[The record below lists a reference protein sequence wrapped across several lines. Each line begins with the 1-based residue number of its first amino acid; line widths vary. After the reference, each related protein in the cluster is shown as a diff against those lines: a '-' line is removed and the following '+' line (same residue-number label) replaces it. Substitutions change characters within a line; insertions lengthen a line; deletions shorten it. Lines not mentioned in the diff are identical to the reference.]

1 MDKREFR
8 KKLLSLVLPIT
19 FQQFMLAV
27 VSASDALMVGVIGQ
41 NLLSAVSLASQIT
54 FVYNLFLAAMTIG
67 TSMFA
72 AQYWGKGDKDAVE
85 RILGIVLRSSMSVS
99 FVFFLGATF
108 LPEYLM
114 RIFTPDPELIHYGVQ
129 YLQIVGIT
137 YLLCG
142 ISQIYLCI
150 MKNSGLAS
158 MSMIIS
164 STAAFLNIVLNAVL
178 IYGLFGA
185 PRMEA
190 AGAAAA
196 TAIAR
201 AAELL
206 WVFWELR
213 KTGRVKIRFL
223 YIRKPDQ
230 GLKKDFWHYTLPVL
244 GNELVWGGGFT
255 MYSVIMGHLGTDAVA
270 ANSIANIVKNLIA
283 SLAGGI
289 GNGGSIMVGNELGA
303 GRLEMAKAYG
313 KKLCHIAVVSGIL
326 SGIFLL
332 LISPLVLQVTDLS
345 PKAEGYLK
353 WMLVMCAVYMVGK
366 YVNGTTIGGI
376 FCAGGDSRFG
386 FLCDAVTLWCFTVP
400 VGLLAAFV
408 LKWPVLAVYFIVNSD
423 EIVKFPAVYLHYGKY
438 KWLKDLTVREEG
450 KEKSFRKN
458 KPADEAE
465 RIIRC
470 EPVPAFIKHMSCSAL
485 C

>member
-41 NLLSAVSLASQIT
+41 DLLSAVSLASQIT

-223 YIRKPDQ
+223 YIRRPDQ
-230 GLKKDFWHYTLPVL
+230 RLKKDFWHYTLPVL

-423 EIVKFPAVYLHYGKY
+423 EIVKLPAVYFHYGKY

-450 KEKSFRKN
+450 REK
-458 KPADEAE
+458 
-465 RIIRC
+465 I
-470 EPVPAFIKHMSCSAL
+470 L
-485 C
+485 

>member
-27 VSASDALMVGVIGQ
+27 VSVSDALMVGVIGQ
-41 NLLSAVSLASQIT
+41 DLLSAVSLASQIT
-54 FVYNLFLAAMTIG
+54 FVYNLFLTAMTIG

-423 EIVKFPAVYLHYGKY
+423 EIVKLPAVYFHYGKY

-450 KEKSFRKN
+450 KEK
-458 KPADEAE
+458 
-465 RIIRC
+465 I
-470 EPVPAFIKHMSCSAL
+470 L
-485 C
+485 

>member
-1 MDKREFR
+1 MMKSGRRSMDKREFR
-8 KKLLSLVLPIT
+8 RKLISLVLPIT

-27 VSASDALMVGVIGQ
+27 VSASDALMVGAIGQ
-41 NLLSAVSLASQIT
+41 DLLSAVSLASQIT

-423 EIVKFPAVYLHYGKY
+423 EIVKLPAVYLHYGKY

-450 KEKSFRKN
+450 KEKILQEK
-458 KPADEAE
+458 
-465 RIIRC
+465 
-470 EPVPAFIKHMSCSAL
+470 
-485 C
+485 

>member
-1 MDKREFR
+1 MDRREFR
-8 KKLLSLVLPIT
+8 RKLTSLILSIT

-27 VSASDALMVGVIGQ
+27 VSASDALMVGAIGQ
-41 NLLSAVSLASQIT
+41 DLLSAVSLASQIT
-54 FVYNLFLAAMTIG
+54 FVYNLFLMAMTIG

-99 FVFFLGATF
+99 FVFFFAATF
-108 LPEYLM
+108 FPGLLM
-114 RIFTPDPELIHYGVQ
+114 RIFTTDPQLIHYGVQ
-129 YLQIVGIT
+129 YLQIVGLT

-142 ISQIYLCI
+142 ISQVYLCI

-158 MSMIIS
+158 MSMLIS
-164 STAAFLNIVLNAVL
+164 SAVALLNIILNAVL

-190 AGAAAA
+190 GGAAAA

-201 AAELL
+201 GVELL
-206 WVFWELR
+206 WVLAELT
-213 KTGRVKIRFL
+213 KKGRIKIRFA
-223 YIRKPDQ
+223 YIRRPDQ
-230 GLKKDFWHYTLPVL
+230 GRRKDFWHYTLPVQ

-270 ANSIANIVKNLIA
+270 ANSIANIAKNLIA

-303 GRLEMAKAYG
+303 GRLETAKAYG
-313 KKLCHIAVVSGIL
+313 RKLCHIAVVSGIL

-332 LISPLVLQVTDLS
+332 LLSPLVLEITDLS
-345 PKAEGYLK
+345 PQAEEYLR
-353 WMLVMCAVYMVGK
+353 WMLAMCAVYMVGK
-366 YVNGTTIGGI
+366 YVNGTTIAGI

-408 LKWPVLAVYFIVNSD
+408 FKWPVLAVYFIVNSD
-423 EIVKFPAVYLHYGKY
+423 EIVKLPAVYRHYRKY

-450 KEKSFRKN
+450 L
-458 KPADEAE
+458 D
-465 RIIRC
+465 
-470 EPVPAFIKHMSCSAL
+470 
-485 C
+485 

>member
-1 MDKREFR
+1 MDRREFR
-8 KKLLSLVLPIT
+8 RKLTSLILPIT

-41 NLLSAVSLASQIT
+41 DLLSAVSLASQIT
-54 FVYNLFLAAMTIG
+54 FVYNLFLMAMTIG

-99 FVFFLGATF
+99 FVFFFAATF
-108 LPEYLM
+108 LPGLLM
-114 RIFTPDPELIHYGVQ
+114 RIFTTDPQLIHYGVQ
-129 YLQIVGIT
+129 YLQIVGVT

-142 ISQIYLCI
+142 ISQVYLCI

-158 MSMIIS
+158 MSMLIS
-164 STAAFLNIVLNAVL
+164 SAAALLNIILNAVL

-190 AGAAAA
+190 GGAAAA

-201 AAELL
+201 GVELL
-206 WVFWELR
+206 WVLAELT
-213 KTGRVKIRFL
+213 KKGRIKIRFA
-223 YIRKPDQ
+223 YIRRPDQ
-230 GLKKDFWHYTLPVL
+230 GLRKDFWHYTLPVL

-270 ANSIANIVKNLIA
+270 ANSIANIAKNLIA

-303 GRLEMAKAYG
+303 GRLETAKAYG
-313 KKLCHIAVVSGIL
+313 RKLCHIAVVSGIL

-332 LISPLVLQVTDLS
+332 LLSPLVLEITDLS
-345 PKAEGYLK
+345 PQAEEYLR
-353 WMLVMCAVYMVGK
+353 WMLAMCAVYMVGK
-366 YVNGTTIGGI
+366 YVNGTTIAGI

-408 LKWPVLAVYFIVNSD
+408 FKWPVLAVYFIVNSD
-423 EIVKFPAVYLHYGKY
+423 EIVKLPAVYRHYRKY

-450 KEKSFRKN
+450 L
-458 KPADEAE
+458 D
-465 RIIRC
+465 
-470 EPVPAFIKHMSCSAL
+470 
-485 C
+485 

>member
-1 MDKREFR
+1 MKYGKRSMDRREFR
-8 KKLLSLVLPIT
+8 RKLTSLILPIT

-41 NLLSAVSLASQIT
+41 DLLSAVSLASQIT
-54 FVYNLFLAAMTIG
+54 FVYNLFLMAMTIG

-85 RILGIVLRSSMSVS
+85 RILGIVLRSSMSAS
-99 FVFFLGATF
+99 FVFFFAATF
-108 LPEYLM
+108 FPGLLM
-114 RIFTPDPELIHYGVQ
+114 RIFTTDPQLIHYGVQ
-129 YLQIVGIT
+129 YLQIVGLT

-142 ISQIYLCI
+142 ISQVYLCI

-158 MSMIIS
+158 MSMLIS
-164 STAAFLNIVLNAVL
+164 SAAALLNIILNAVL

-190 AGAAAA
+190 GGAAAA

-201 AAELL
+201 GVELL
-206 WVFWELR
+206 WVLAELT
-213 KTGRVKIRFL
+213 KKGRIKIRFA
-223 YIRKPDQ
+223 YIRRPDQ
-230 GLKKDFWHYTLPVL
+230 GLRKDFWHYTLLVL

-270 ANSIANIVKNLIA
+270 ANSIANIAKNLIA

-303 GRLEMAKAYG
+303 GQLETAKAYG
-313 KKLCHIAVVSGIL
+313 RKLCHIAVVSGIL

-332 LISPLVLQVTDLS
+332 LLSPLVLEITDLS
-345 PKAEGYLK
+345 PQAEEYLR
-353 WMLVMCAVYMVGK
+353 WMLAMCAVYMVGK
-366 YVNGTTIGGI
+366 YVNGTTIAGI

-408 LKWPVLAVYFIVNSD
+408 FKWPVLAVYFIVNSD
-423 EIVKFPAVYLHYGKY
+423 EIVKLPAVYRHYRKY

-450 KEKSFRKN
+450 L
-458 KPADEAE
+458 D
-465 RIIRC
+465 
-470 EPVPAFIKHMSCSAL
+470 
-485 C
+485 

>member
-1 MDKREFR
+1 MKYGKRSMDRREFR
-8 KKLLSLVLPIT
+8 RKLTSLILPIT

-41 NLLSAVSLASQIT
+41 ELLSAVSLASQIT
-54 FVYNLFLAAMTIG
+54 FVYNLFLMAMTIG

-99 FVFFLGATF
+99 FVFFFAATF
-108 LPEYLM
+108 LPGLLM
-114 RIFTPDPELIHYGVQ
+114 RIFTTDPQLIHYGVQ
-129 YLQIVGIT
+129 YLQIVGVT

-142 ISQIYLCI
+142 ISQVYLCI

-158 MSMIIS
+158 MSMLIS
-164 STAAFLNIVLNAVL
+164 SAAALLNIILNAVL

-190 AGAAAA
+190 GGAAAA

-201 AAELL
+201 GVELL
-206 WVFWELR
+206 WVLAELT
-213 KTGRVKIRFL
+213 KKGRIKIRFA
-223 YIRKPDQ
+223 YIRRPDQ
-230 GLKKDFWHYTLPVL
+230 GLRKDFWHYTLPVL

-270 ANSIANIVKNLIA
+270 ANSIANIAKNLIA

-303 GRLEMAKAYG
+303 GRLETAKAYG
-313 KKLCHIAVVSGIL
+313 RKLCHIAVVSGIL

-332 LISPLVLQVTDLS
+332 LLSPLVLEITDLS
-345 PKAEGYLK
+345 PQAEEYLR
-353 WMLVMCAVYMVGK
+353 WMLAMCAVYMVGK
-366 YVNGTTIGGI
+366 YVNGTTIAGI

-408 LKWPVLAVYFIVNSD
+408 FKWPVLAVYFIVNSD
-423 EIVKFPAVYLHYGKY
+423 EIVKLPAVYRHYRKY

-450 KEKSFRKN
+450 L
-458 KPADEAE
+458 D
-465 RIIRC
+465 
-470 EPVPAFIKHMSCSAL
+470 
-485 C
+485 

>member
-1 MDKREFR
+1 MMKSGRRSMDKREFR
-8 KKLLSLVLPIT
+8 RKLISLVLPIT

-27 VSASDALMVGVIGQ
+27 VSASDALMVGAIGQ
-41 NLLSAVSLASQIT
+41 DLLSAVSLASQIT

-423 EIVKFPAVYLHYGKY
+423 EIVKLPAVYFHYGKY

-450 KEKSFRKN
+450 KEKILQEK
-458 KPADEAE
+458 
-465 RIIRC
+465 
-470 EPVPAFIKHMSCSAL
+470 
-485 C
+485 

>member
-1 MDKREFR
+1 MDRREFR
-8 KKLLSLVLPIT
+8 RKLTSLILPIT

-41 NLLSAVSLASQIT
+41 DLLSAVSLASQIT
-54 FVYNLFLAAMTIG
+54 FVYNLFLMAMTIG

-99 FVFFLGATF
+99 FVFFFAATF
-108 LPEYLM
+108 LPGLLM
-114 RIFTPDPELIHYGVQ
+114 RIFTTDPQLIHYGVQ
-129 YLQIVGIT
+129 YLQIVGLT

-142 ISQIYLCI
+142 ISQVYLCI

-158 MSMIIS
+158 MSMLIS
-164 STAAFLNIVLNAVL
+164 SAAALLNIILNAVL

-190 AGAAAA
+190 GGAAAA

-201 AAELL
+201 GVELL
-206 WVFWELR
+206 WVLAELT
-213 KTGRVKIRFL
+213 KKGRIKIRFA
-223 YIRKPDQ
+223 YIRRPDQ
-230 GLKKDFWHYTLPVL
+230 GLRKDFWHYTLPVL

-270 ANSIANIVKNLIA
+270 ANSIANIAKNLIA

-303 GRLEMAKAYG
+303 GRLETAKAYG
-313 KKLCHIAVVSGIL
+313 RKLCHIAVVSGIL

-332 LISPLVLQVTDLS
+332 LLSPLVLEITDLS
-345 PKAEGYLK
+345 PQAEEYLR
-353 WMLVMCAVYMVGK
+353 WMLAMCAVYMVGK
-366 YVNGTTIGGI
+366 YVNGTTIAGI

-408 LKWPVLAVYFIVNSD
+408 FKWPVLAVYFIVNSD
-423 EIVKFPAVYLHYGKY
+423 EIVKLPAVYRHYRKY
-438 KWLKDLTVREEG
+438 KWLKDLTAREEG
-450 KEKSFRKN
+450 L
-458 KPADEAE
+458 D
-465 RIIRC
+465 
-470 EPVPAFIKHMSCSAL
+470 
-485 C
+485 

>member
-1 MDKREFR
+1 MMMKSGRRSMDKREFR

-41 NLLSAVSLASQIT
+41 DLLSAVSLASQIT

-423 EIVKFPAVYLHYGKY
+423 EIVKLPAVYFHYGKY

-450 KEKSFRKN
+450 REK
-458 KPADEAE
+458 
-465 RIIRC
+465 I
-470 EPVPAFIKHMSCSAL
+470 L
-485 C
+485 

>member
-1 MDKREFR
+1 MKYGKRSMDRREFR
-8 KKLLSLVLPIT
+8 RKLTSLILPIT

-41 NLLSAVSLASQIT
+41 DLLSAVSLASQIT
-54 FVYNLFLAAMTIG
+54 FVYNLFLMAMTIG

-99 FVFFLGATF
+99 FVFFFAATF
-108 LPEYLM
+108 LPGLLM
-114 RIFTPDPELIHYGVQ
+114 RIFTTDPQLIHYGVQ
-129 YLQIVGIT
+129 YLQIVGVT

-142 ISQIYLCI
+142 ISQVYLCI

-158 MSMIIS
+158 MSMLIS
-164 STAAFLNIVLNAVL
+164 SAAALLNIILNAVL

-190 AGAAAA
+190 GGAAAA

-201 AAELL
+201 GAELL
-206 WVFWELR
+206 WVLAELT
-213 KTGRVKIRFL
+213 KKGRIKIRFA
-223 YIRKPDQ
+223 YIRRPDQ
-230 GLKKDFWHYTLPVL
+230 GLRKDFWHYTLPVL

-270 ANSIANIVKNLIA
+270 ANSIANIAKNLIA

-303 GRLEMAKAYG
+303 GRLETAKAYG
-313 KKLCHIAVVSGIL
+313 RKLCHIAVVSGIL

-332 LISPLVLQVTDLS
+332 LLSPLVLEITDLS
-345 PKAEGYLK
+345 PQAEEYLR
-353 WMLVMCAVYMVGK
+353 WMLAMCAVYMVGK
-366 YVNGTTIGGI
+366 YVNGTTVAGI

-408 LKWPVLAVYFIVNSD
+408 FKWPVLAVYFIVNSD
-423 EIVKFPAVYLHYGKY
+423 EIVKLPAVYRHYRKY

-450 KEKSFRKN
+450 L
-458 KPADEAE
+458 D
-465 RIIRC
+465 
-470 EPVPAFIKHMSCSAL
+470 
-485 C
+485 

>member
-1 MDKREFR
+1 MMKSGRRSMDKREFR
-8 KKLLSLVLPIT
+8 RKLTSLVLPIT

-423 EIVKFPAVYLHYGKY
+423 EIVKLPAVYFHYGKY

-450 KEKSFRKN
+450 REKILQEK
-458 KPADEAE
+458 
-465 RIIRC
+465 
-470 EPVPAFIKHMSCSAL
+470 
-485 C
+485 

>member
-1 MDKREFR
+1 MKYGKRSMDRREFR
-8 KKLLSLVLPIT
+8 RKLTSLILPIT

-27 VSASDALMVGVIGQ
+27 VSASDALMVGAIGQ
-41 NLLSAVSLASQIT
+41 DLLSAVSLASQIT
-54 FVYNLFLAAMTIG
+54 FVYNLFLMAMTIG

-85 RILGIVLRSSMSVS
+85 RILGIVLRSSMSAS
-99 FVFFLGATF
+99 FVFFFAATF
-108 LPEYLM
+108 LPGLLM
-114 RIFTPDPELIHYGVQ
+114 RIFTTDPQLIHYGVQ
-129 YLQIVGIT
+129 YLQIVGLT

-142 ISQIYLCI
+142 ISQVYLCI

-158 MSMIIS
+158 MSMLIS
-164 STAAFLNIVLNAVL
+164 SAAALLNIILNAVL

-190 AGAAAA
+190 GGAAAA

-201 AAELL
+201 GVELL
-206 WVFWELR
+206 WVLAELT
-213 KTGRVKIRFL
+213 KKGRIKIRFA
-223 YIRKPDQ
+223 YIRRPDQ
-230 GLKKDFWHYTLPVL
+230 GLRKDFWHYTLLVL

-270 ANSIANIVKNLIA
+270 ANSIANIAKNLIA

-303 GRLEMAKAYG
+303 GQLETAKAYG
-313 KKLCHIAVVSGIL
+313 RKLCHIAVVSGIL

-332 LISPLVLQVTDLS
+332 LLSPLVLEITDLS
-345 PKAEGYLK
+345 PQAEEYLR
-353 WMLVMCAVYMVGK
+353 WMLAMCAVYMVGK
-366 YVNGTTIGGI
+366 YVNGTTIAGI

-408 LKWPVLAVYFIVNSD
+408 FKWPVLAVYFIVNSD
-423 EIVKFPAVYLHYGKY
+423 EIVKLPAVYRHYRKY

-450 KEKSFRKN
+450 L
-458 KPADEAE
+458 D
-465 RIIRC
+465 
-470 EPVPAFIKHMSCSAL
+470 
-485 C
+485 

>member
-1 MDKREFR
+1 MDRREFR
-8 KKLLSLVLPIT
+8 RKLTSLILPIT

-41 NLLSAVSLASQIT
+41 DLLSAVSLASQIT
-54 FVYNLFLAAMTIG
+54 FVYNLFLMAMTIG

-99 FVFFLGATF
+99 FVFFFAATF
-108 LPEYLM
+108 LPGLLM
-114 RIFTPDPELIHYGVQ
+114 RIFTTDPQLIHYGVQ
-129 YLQIVGIT
+129 YLQIVGVT

-142 ISQIYLCI
+142 ISQVYLCI

-158 MSMIIS
+158 MSMLIS
-164 STAAFLNIVLNAVL
+164 SAAALLNIILNAVL

-190 AGAAAA
+190 GGAAAA

-201 AAELL
+201 GVELL
-206 WVFWELR
+206 WVLAELT
-213 KTGRVKIRFL
+213 KKGRIKIRFA
-223 YIRKPDQ
+223 YIRRPDQ
-230 GLKKDFWHYTLPVL
+230 GLRKDFWHYTLPVL

-270 ANSIANIVKNLIA
+270 ANSIANIAKNLIA

-303 GRLEMAKAYG
+303 GRLETAKAYG
-313 KKLCHIAVVSGIL
+313 RKLCHIAVVSGIL

-332 LISPLVLQVTDLS
+332 LLSPLVLEITDLS
-345 PKAEGYLK
+345 PQAEEYLR
-353 WMLVMCAVYMVGK
+353 WMLAMCAVYMVGK
-366 YVNGTTIGGI
+366 YVNGTTVAGI

-408 LKWPVLAVYFIVNSD
+408 FKWPVLAVYFIVNSD
-423 EIVKFPAVYLHYGKY
+423 EIVKLPAVYRHYRKY

-450 KEKSFRKN
+450 L
-458 KPADEAE
+458 D
-465 RIIRC
+465 
-470 EPVPAFIKHMSCSAL
+470 
-485 C
+485 

>member
-1 MDKREFR
+1 MMMKSGRRSMDKREFR

-41 NLLSAVSLASQIT
+41 DLLSAVSLASQIT

-353 WMLVMCAVYMVGK
+353 WMLVMCAIYMVGK

-423 EIVKFPAVYLHYGKY
+423 EIVKLPAVYFHYGKY

-450 KEKSFRKN
+450 REKILQEK
-458 KPADEAE
+458 
-465 RIIRC
+465 
-470 EPVPAFIKHMSCSAL
+470 
-485 C
+485 

>member
-1 MDKREFR
+1 MKYGKRSMDRREFR
-8 KKLLSLVLPIT
+8 RKLTSLILPIT

-27 VSASDALMVGVIGQ
+27 VSASDALMVGAIGQ
-41 NLLSAVSLASQIT
+41 DLLSAVSLASQIT
-54 FVYNLFLAAMTIG
+54 FVYNLFLMAMTIG

-85 RILGIVLRSSMSVS
+85 RILGIVLRSSMSAS
-99 FVFFLGATF
+99 FVFFFAATF
-108 LPEYLM
+108 FPGLLM
-114 RIFTPDPELIHYGVQ
+114 RIFTTDPQLIHYGVQ
-129 YLQIVGIT
+129 YLQIVGLT

-142 ISQIYLCI
+142 ISQVYLCI

-158 MSMIIS
+158 MSMLIS
-164 STAAFLNIVLNAVL
+164 SAAALLNIILNAVL

-190 AGAAAA
+190 GGAAAA

-201 AAELL
+201 GVELL
-206 WVFWELR
+206 WVLAELT
-213 KTGRVKIRFL
+213 KKGRIKIRFA
-223 YIRKPDQ
+223 YIRRPDQ
-230 GLKKDFWHYTLPVL
+230 GLRKDFWHYTLPVL

-270 ANSIANIVKNLIA
+270 ANSIANIAKNLIA

-303 GRLEMAKAYG
+303 GRLETAKAYG
-313 KKLCHIAVVSGIL
+313 RKLCHIAVVSGIL

-332 LISPLVLQVTDLS
+332 LLSPLVLEITDLS
-345 PKAEGYLK
+345 PQAEEYLR
-353 WMLVMCAVYMVGK
+353 WMLAMCAVYMVGK
-366 YVNGTTIGGI
+366 YVNGTTIAGI

-408 LKWPVLAVYFIVNSD
+408 FKWPVLAVYFIVNSD
-423 EIVKFPAVYLHYGKY
+423 EIVKLPAVYRHYRKY

-450 KEKSFRKN
+450 L
-458 KPADEAE
+458 D
-465 RIIRC
+465 
-470 EPVPAFIKHMSCSAL
+470 
-485 C
+485 